1 MPSLVLETLRSNV
14 DATIA
19 SLDRAKFTKDP
30 IAGAYFSKI
39 VSVMSSAYKRHGTI
53 LEAAILEAL
62 RTSSNLDVWRDDA
75 FPVSQ
80 SADQMVKAALREPSL
95 LINVNLPQAVPVR
108 TLQVDAI
115 VFNKTTKTLDAYEI
129 KRGNGLHDA
138 GKKRSMMDDIM
149 CTQVLLKSYG
159 QSKGYQPSA
168 VRSRIIFYYG
178 KCSVGAPW
186 AIKGDEMDLHF
197 GFSVH
202 SLVEEVNE
210 YYRHRLNEMLTR

>member
-1 MPSLVLETLRSNV
+1 MPSSVLKKLKPSV

-19 SLDRAKFTKDP
+19 SLDKAEFTKDP
-30 IAGAYFSKI
+30 IAGAYFSRI

-62 RTSSNLDVWRDDA
+62 KTNSNLEVWRDDA
-75 FPVSQ
+75 FPISQ
-80 SADQMVKAALREPSL
+80 SADQMVKAALRDPEPL
-95 LINVNLPQAVPVR
+95 MTVNLPQAAPVR
-108 TLQVDAI
+108 TLQVDAL
-115 VFNKTTKTLDAYEI
+115 VFDKTTRILDAYEI

-159 QSKGYQPSA
+159 QLKGYEAST

-186 AIKGDEMDLHF
+186 AIRGDEMDAHF
-197 GFSVH
+197 GFAVCA
-202 SLVEEVNE
+202 LVEEVNA
-210 YYRHRLNEMLTR
+210 YYRQRLNAMLTN